1 MNEEKNKKKWGDR
14 HDGKQIKVPAMAKIM
29 TYIKNRNEAYVYI
42 NRKFDV
48 TNLVD
53 YMKKKKEKNP
63 DLTYFHAF
71 SMAIA
76 KTVYNRPRLNTFI
89 MNHKFYQR
97 NDVILTF
104 TARISFDDDKN
115 KEVMSLIKV
124 DPEDNIIDLS
134 NKIKEKVNNF
144 RNKKIQTSSDD
155 SLDFLG
161 KLPNWMLKIII
172 APVFKWLD
180 RHDKL
185 PKSLNNDLLYNST
198 VILSN
203 LGSIKC
209 GAIHHNLTNFGTN
222 SIILTIGDIHKEPVV
237 MENGKVEV
245 RDIVEFGINLDERI
259 GDGVYFSKAVNLLD
273 YILKNPET
281 LEDKA
286 NEIIK
291 EKKNFEYW
299 FNRKIL

>member
-1 MNEEKNKKKWGDR
+1 MNKDNQKKKWGDR
-14 HDGKQIKVPAMAKIM
+14 RDGKKINVPAMAKVM
-29 TYIKNRNEAYVYI
+29 TYIKSRQEAYVYI

-48 TNLVD
+48 TNLVQ

-76 KTVYNRPRLNTFI
+76 KVVYNRPRLNTFI

-124 DPEDNIIDLS
+124 DPSDNIIDLS

-155 SLDFLG
+155 SLDILG
-161 KLPNWMLKIII
+161 KLPGWFLKIIV
-172 APVFKWLD
+172 APLFKWLD
-180 RHDKL
+180 RHDML
-185 PKSLNNDLLYNST
+185 PRSLNDELLYNST

-222 SIILTIGDIHKEPVV
+222 SIILTIGDIHKEQVV
-237 MENGKVEV
+237 MPNGKVEI

-259 GDGVYFSKAVNLLD
+259 GDGVYFSKSVNLLD

-291 EKKNFEYW
+291 EKNNFEY
-299 FNRKIL
+299 

>member
-1 MNEEKNKKKWGDR
+1 MSKEKTKKKWGDR
-14 HDGKQIKVPAMAKIM
+14 KDGKKIDVPAMAKLM
-29 TYIKNRNEAYVYI
+29 TYLKNREQAYVYI

-48 TNLVD
+48 TDLVK

-76 KTVYNRPRLNTFI
+76 KVVYNRPKLNTFI

-104 TARISFDDDKN
+104 TARVSFDDNNN

-124 DPEDNIIDLS
+124 DPNDNIFDLS

-155 SLDFLG
+155 SLDMLG
-161 KLPNWMLKIII
+161 KIPNWVLKLII
-172 APVFKWLD
+172 APLFKWLD
-180 RHDKL
+180 KHDKL
-185 PKSLNNDLLYNST
+185 PRSLYDELLYNST

-222 SIILTIGDIHKEPVV
+222 SIILTIGDIHKEQVV
-237 MENGKVEV
+237 MPNGKVEI

-259 GDGVYFSKAVNLLD
+259 GDGVYFSKSVNLLD
-273 YILKNPET
+273 YIMKNPET

-291 EKKNFEYW
+291 EKSDFEY
-299 FNRKIL
+299 

>member
-1 MNEEKNKKKWGDR
+1 MSKDNKKKWGDR
-14 HDGKQIKVPAMAKIM
+14 RDGKKIEVPAMAKLM
-29 TYIKNRNEAYVYI
+29 TYLKNREEAYVYI

-48 TNLVD
+48 TDLVK

-71 SMAIA
+71 SMAVA
-76 KTVYNRPRLNTFI
+76 KTIYNRPKLNTFI

-104 TARISFDDDKN
+104 VAKVSFEDN
-115 KEVMSLIKV
+115 SKEIMALIKV
-124 DPEDNIIDLS
+124 DPDDNIFDLS
-134 NKIKEKVNNF
+134 SKIKEKINKF
-144 RNKKIQTSSDD
+144 RNEKEQTSTDD
-155 SLDFLG
+155 SLDVLG
-161 KLPNWMLKIII
+161 KIPNWLLKMFV
-172 APVFKWLD
+172 APFFKWLD
-180 RHDKL
+180 RHDML
-185 PKSLNNDLLYNST
+185 PKSLNNEFLYNSS

-222 SIILTIGDIHKEPVV
+222 SIILTIGDIHKEQVV
-237 MENGKVEV
+237 MPNGKVEI

-259 GDGVYFSKAVNLLD
+259 GDGVYFSKSVNLLD
-273 YILKNPET
+273 YILRNPET

-286 NEIIK
+286 NDIIK
-291 EKKNFEYW
+291 EKKDFEY
-299 FNRKIL
+299 

>member
-1 MNEEKNKKKWGDR
+1 MSKDKTKTKKRWRDR
-14 HDGKQIKVPAMAKIM
+14 RDGKLIQVPAMSKLM
-29 TYIKNRNEAYVYI
+29 TYLKTREEAYVYI

-48 TNLVD
+48 TDLVK

-124 DPEDNIIDLS
+124 DPEDNIDDLGK
-134 NKIKEKVNNF
+134 KIKDKVNKFRNEKV
-144 RNKKIQTSSDD
+144 QTSSDD
-155 SLDFLG
+155 SLDALG
-161 KLPNWMLKIII
+161 KVPNWMLKIFVAPI
-172 APVFKWLD
+172 AKWMD
-180 RHDKL
+180 RHDLL
-185 PKSLNNDLLYNST
+185 PRSLYDELLYNST

-222 SIILTIGDIHKEPVV
+222 SCILTIGDIHKEQVV
-237 MENGKVEV
+237 MPNGKVEI

-259 GDGVYFSKAVNLLD
+259 GDGVYFSKSVNLLD

-291 EKKNFEYW
+291 EKNNFEY
-299 FNRKIL
+299 

>member
-1 MNEEKNKKKWGDR
+1 MSKEVNKKKWGDR
-14 HDGKQIKVPAMAKIM
+14 RDGKLIKVPAMAKVA
-29 TYIKNRNEAYVYI
+29 TYIKNREESYVYI

-48 TNLVD
+48 TDLIA
-53 YMKKKKEKNP
+53 YMKKKKVKNP
-63 DLTYFHAF
+63 ELTYFHAF

-76 KTVYNRPRLNTFI
+76 KTIYNRPKLNTFI

-104 TARISFDDDKN
+104 VAKVNFEDN
-115 KEVMSLIKV
+115 AKELMALIKV
-124 DPEDNIIDLS
+124 DPDDNIFDLS
-134 NKIKEKVNNF
+134 NKIKEKLDKF
-144 RNKKIQTSSDD
+144 RNKKSQTSTDD
-155 SLDFLG
+155 SLDILAKF
-161 KLPNWMLKIII
+161 PNWMLKFII
-172 APVFKWLD
+172 APLFKWLD

-185 PKSLNNDLLYNST
+185 PKALNNEFLYNSS

-222 SIILTIGDIHKEPVV
+222 SIILTIGDIHKEQVV
-237 MENGKVEV
+237 MKDGKVAI

-259 GDGVYFSKAVNLLD
+259 GDGVYFSRSVNLLD
-273 YILKNPET
+273 YILTHPET

-286 NEIIK
+286 NEIIE
-291 EKKNFEYW
+291 EKKDFEY
-299 FNRKIL
+299 

>member
-1 MNEEKNKKKWGDR
+1 MKEEKKYKKKWGDR
-14 HDGKQIKVPAMAKIM
+14 HDGRQIKVPAMAKLM
-29 TYIKNRNEAYVYI
+29 TYIKNREEAYVYI

-48 TNLVD
+48 TDLVA
-53 YMKKKKEKNP
+53 YMKKKKVKNP
-63 DLTYFHAF
+63 ELTYFHAF

-76 KTVYNRPRLNTFI
+76 KTIYNRPRLNTFI

-124 DPEDNIIDLS
+124 DPNDTIMDIS
-134 NKIKEKVNNF
+134 RKIHDKVDAF

-155 SLDFLG
+155 SLDSIG
-161 KLPNWMLKIII
+161 KLPNWVLKMFV
-172 APVFKWLD
+172 APLFKWLD

-185 PKSLNNDLLYNST
+185 PRSLNDDLLYNST

-222 SIILTIGDIHKEPVV
+222 SCILTIGDIHKEPVV
-237 MENGKVEV
+237 MPNGKIEV

-259 GDGVYFSKAVNLLD
+259 GDGVYFSKSVNLLD
-273 YILKNPET
+273 YIMTHPET
-281 LEDKA
+281 LEEKA
-286 NEIIK
+286 SEIIK
-291 EKKNFEYW
+291 KKSDFQY
-299 FNRKIL
+299 

>member
-1 MNEEKNKKKWGDR
+1 MKKEVTKKKWGDR
-14 HDGKQIKVPAMAKIM
+14 HDGRLIKVPAMAKVM
-29 TYIKNRNEAYVYI
+29 TYIKNREESYVYI

-48 TNLVD
+48 TDLVK
-53 YMKKKKEKNP
+53 YMKKKKETNP

-76 KTVYNRPRLNTFI
+76 KTIYNRPKLNTFI

-104 TARISFDDDKN
+104 VAKVNFEDNS
-115 KEVMSLIKV
+115 KELMALIKV
-124 DPEDNIIDLS
+124 DPEDSIIDLS
-134 NKIKEKVNNF
+134 NKIKEKVNKF
-144 RNKKIQTSSDD
+144 RNQKEQTSTDD
-155 SLDFLG
+155 SLDALG
-161 KLPNWMLKIII
+161 KLPNWMLKIIV
-172 APVFKWLD
+172 APLFKWLD

-185 PKSLNNDLLYNST
+185 PKSLSEEFLYNST

-222 SIILTIGDIHKEPVV
+222 SIILTIGDIHKEQVV
-237 MENGKVEV
+237 MPNGKVEI

-259 GDGVYFSKAVNLLD
+259 GDGVYFSKSVNLLD
-273 YILKNPET
+273 YIMTHPET

-291 EKKNFEYW
+291 EKKDFEY
-299 FNRKIL
+299 

>member
-1 MNEEKNKKKWGDR
+1 MSKDNKKKWGDR
-14 HDGKQIKVPAMAKIM
+14 RDGKKIEVPAMAKLM
-29 TYIKNRNEAYVYI
+29 TYLKNREEAYVYI

-48 TNLVD
+48 TDLVK

-71 SMAIA
+71 SMAVA
-76 KTVYNRPRLNTFI
+76 KTIYNRPKLNTFI

-104 TARISFDDDKN
+104 VAKVSFEDN
-115 KEVMSLIKV
+115 SKEIMALIKV
-124 DPEDNIIDLS
+124 DPDDNIFDLS
-134 NKIKEKVNNF
+134 NKIKEKINKF
-144 RNKKIQTSSDD
+144 RNEKEQTSTDD
-155 SLDFLG
+155 SLDVLG
-161 KLPNWMLKIII
+161 KIPNWLLKVFV
-172 APVFKWLD
+172 APFFKWLD
-180 RHDKL
+180 RHDML
-185 PKSLNNDLLYNST
+185 PKSLNNEFLYNSS

-222 SIILTIGDIHKEPVV
+222 SIILTIGDIHKEQVV
-237 MENGKVEV
+237 MPNGKVEI

-259 GDGVYFSKAVNLLD
+259 GDGVYFSKSVNLLD
-273 YILKNPET
+273 YILRNPET

-286 NEIIK
+286 NDIIK
-291 EKKNFEYW
+291 EKKDFEY
-299 FNRKIL
+299 

>member
-1 MNEEKNKKKWGDR
+1 MNKKKRKRLKDR
-14 HDGKQIKVPAMAKIM
+14 KDAKRIDVPAMAKVM
-29 TYIKNRNEAYVYI
+29 TYIKNREEAYVYI

-48 TNLVD
+48 TDLIK
-53 YMKKKKEKNP
+53 YMQKKKVKNP
-63 DLTYFHAF
+63 ELTYFHAF

-76 KTVYNRPRLNTFI
+76 KVIYNRPRLNTFI
-89 MNHKFYQR
+89 VNHKFYQR

-124 DPEDNIIDLS
+124 APNDNIFDLS
-134 NKIKEKVNNF
+134 RKIHEKVDNF

-155 SLDFLG
+155 SLDILG
-161 KLPNWMLKIII
+161 KLPNWMLKWII
-172 APVFKWLD
+172 APLFKWLD
-180 RHDKL
+180 RHDLL
-185 PKSLNNDLLYNST
+185 PKSLNDELLYNSS

-237 MENGKVEV
+237 MPNGKIEV

-259 GDGVYFSKAVNLLD
+259 GDGVYFSKSVNLLD
-273 YILKNPET
+273 YIMTHPET

-291 EKKNFEYW
+291 EKKDFEY
-299 FNRKIL
+299 

>member
-1 MNEEKNKKKWGDR
+1 MSKDKVKKKWGDR
-14 HDGKQIKVPAMAKIM
+14 RDGKKIDVPAMAKLM
-29 TYIKNRNEAYVYI
+29 TYIKSREVAYVYI

-48 TNLVD
+48 TELVK

-76 KTVYNRPRLNTFI
+76 KVVYNRPKLNTFI

-104 TARISFDDDKN
+104 TARVSFDDNNN

-124 DPEDNIIDLS
+124 DPEDNIFDLS

-144 RNKKIQTSSDD
+144 RKKKIQTSSDD
-155 SLDFLG
+155 SLDALG
-161 KLPNWMLKIII
+161 KLPNWVLKLII
-172 APVFKWLD
+172 APLFKWLD

-185 PKSLNNDLLYNST
+185 PRSLYDELLYNST

-222 SIILTIGDIHKEPVV
+222 SIILTIGDIHKEQVV
-237 MENGKVEV
+237 MPNGKVEI

-259 GDGVYFSKAVNLLD
+259 GDGVYFSKSVNLLD
-273 YILKNPET
+273 YIMKNPET

-291 EKKNFEYW
+291 EKSDFEY
-299 FNRKIL
+299 

>member
-1 MNEEKNKKKWGDR
+1 MSKEKTKKKWGDR
-14 HDGKQIKVPAMAKIM
+14 KDGKRIKVPAMAKLM
-29 TYIKNRNEAYVYI
+29 TYLKNREEAYVYI

-48 TNLVD
+48 TDLVA
-53 YMKKKKEKNP
+53 YMKKKKVKNP

-76 KTVYNRPRLNTFI
+76 KTIYNRPRLNTFI

-104 TARISFDDDKN
+104 TARVSYDDNNN

-124 DPEDNIIDLS
+124 DPNDNIEDLS
-134 NKIKEKVNNF
+134 NKIKAKVDSF
-144 RNKKIQTSSDD
+144 RNKKQQSSSDD
-155 SLDFLG
+155 SLDALD
-161 KLPNWMLKIII
+161 KVPNWMLKTIV
-172 APVFKWLD
+172 APICKWMD
-180 RHDKL
+180 RHDLL
-185 PKSLNNDLLYNST
+185 PRSLYDELLYNSS

-222 SIILTIGDIHKEPVV
+222 SIILTIGDIHKEQVV
-237 MENGKVEV
+237 MPNGKVEI

-259 GDGVYFSKAVNLLD
+259 GDGVYFSKSVNLLD
-273 YILKNPET
+273 YILRNTKT

-286 NEIIK
+286 NEDIK
-291 EKKNFEYW
+291 EKSDFEY
-299 FNRKIL
+299 

>member
-1 MNEEKNKKKWGDR
+1 MSKEKKKWGDR
-14 HDGKQIKVPAMAKIM
+14 RDGKKIDVPAMAKVM
-29 TYIKNRNEAYVYI
+29 TYIKNREEAYVYI

-48 TNLVD
+48 TELVK
-53 YMKKKKEKNP
+53 YMKKKKENNP

-76 KTVYNRPRLNTFI
+76 KVIYNRPKLNTFI

-104 TARISFDDDKN
+104 TARISFDDNNN

-124 DPEDNIIDLS
+124 DENDNIFDLS

-155 SLDFLG
+155 SLDTLG
-161 KLPNWMLKIII
+161 KLPNWVLKIFI
-172 APVFKWLD
+172 APLFKWLD

-185 PKSLNNDLLYNST
+185 PKSLYDELLYNSS

-222 SIILTIGDIHKEPVV
+222 SIILTIGDIHKEQVV
-237 MENGKVEV
+237 MPNGKVEI

-259 GDGVYFSKAVNLLD
+259 GDGVYFSKSVNLLD
-273 YILKNPET
+273 YIMKHPET
-281 LEDKA
+281 LEDNA

-291 EKKNFEYW
+291 EKNNFEY
-299 FNRKIL
+299 

>member
-1 MNEEKNKKKWGDR
+1 MSKEKTKKKWGDR
-14 HDGKQIKVPAMAKIM
+14 HDGKLIKVPAMAKVM
-29 TYIKNRNEAYVYI
+29 TYIKNREEAYVYI

-48 TNLVD
+48 TELVK

-71 SMAIA
+71 AMAIA
-76 KTVYNRPRLNTFI
+76 KTVYNRPKLNTFI

-104 TARISFDDDKN
+104 VAKVSFEDN
-115 KEVMSLIKV
+115 SKELMALIKV
-124 DPEDNIIDLS
+124 DPEDNIFDLS
-134 NKIKEKVNNF
+134 NKIKEKVNKF
-144 RNKKIQTSSDD
+144 RNQKEQTSTDD
-155 SLDFLG
+155 SLDALG
-161 KLPNWMLKIII
+161 KLPNWLLKIFV
-172 APVFKWLD
+172 APLFKWLD

-185 PKSLNNDLLYNST
+185 PKSLNEEFLYNST

-222 SIILTIGDIHKEPVV
+222 SCILTIGDIHKEQVV
-237 MENGKVEV
+237 MPNGKVEI

-259 GDGVYFSKAVNLLD
+259 GDGVYFSKSVNLLD
-273 YILKNPET
+273 YIITHPET

-286 NEIIK
+286 NAVIK
-291 EKKNFEYW
+291 EKKDFEY
-299 FNRKIL
+299 

>member
-1 MNEEKNKKKWGDR
+1 MSKEKTKKKWGDR
-14 HDGKQIKVPAMAKIM
+14 RDGKRIQVPAMAKVM
-29 TYIKNRNEAYVYI
+29 TYIKNREEAYVYI

-48 TNLVD
+48 TDMVK

-63 DLTYFHAF
+63 DVTFFHAF

-104 TARISFDDDKN
+104 TARVSYDDDKN

-124 DPEDNIIDLS
+124 DPEDNIDDLS
-134 NKIKEKVNNF
+134 RKIKEKVNKF
-144 RNKKIQTSSDD
+144 RNQKIQNSTDD
-155 SLDFLG
+155 SLDAFG
-161 KLPNWMLKIII
+161 KMPGWFLKIIV
-172 APVFKWLD
+172 APLFKWLD

-185 PKSLNNDLLYNST
+185 PKSLNEEFLYNST

-222 SIILTIGDIHKEPVV
+222 SCILTIGDIHKEQVV
-237 MENGKVEV
+237 MPNGKVEI

-259 GDGVYFSKAVNLLD
+259 GDGVYFSKSVNLLN
-273 YILKNPET
+273 YIMTHPET
-281 LEDKA
+281 LEEKA
-286 NEIIK
+286 NEIYK
-291 EKKNFEYW
+291 EKNNFEY
-299 FNRKIL
+299 